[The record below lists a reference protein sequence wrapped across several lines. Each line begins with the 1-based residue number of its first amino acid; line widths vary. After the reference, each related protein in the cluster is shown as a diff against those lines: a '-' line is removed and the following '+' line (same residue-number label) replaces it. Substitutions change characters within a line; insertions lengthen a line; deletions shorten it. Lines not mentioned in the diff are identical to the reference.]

1 MLNNNSPVETAI
13 ELCEQGFYPVP
24 VEYKGK
30 KPLYSKWQ
38 KTKITEAN
46 AHHYFNG
53 KAMNHGIF
61 FNNFI

>member
-30 KPLYSKWQ
+30 NPY
-38 KTKITEAN
+38 IP
-46 AHHYFNG
+46 NG
-53 KAMNHGIF
+53 KRPKLRRRTPTSISMEKR
-61 FNNFI
+61 